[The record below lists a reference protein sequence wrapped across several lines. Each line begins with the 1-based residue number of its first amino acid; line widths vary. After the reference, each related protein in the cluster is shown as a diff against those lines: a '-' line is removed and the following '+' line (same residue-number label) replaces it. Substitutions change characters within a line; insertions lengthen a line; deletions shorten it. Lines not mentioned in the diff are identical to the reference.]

1 MAVTISLF
9 FFIPFCSLPN
19 TKKHRK
25 TEIVVV
31 VVVVVKKE
39 MDLGDKTHTH
49 TQNRERRI
57 FE

>member
-31 VVVVVKKE
+31 VVVVVVKKE
-39 MDLGDKTHTH
+39 MGFG
-49 TQNRERRI
+49 R
-57 FE
+57 